1 MKESS
6 TLLGYV
12 LNTYVDSLCLLARV
26 LALQSRE
33 KEAVNLIVS
42 SYVSTSKHPDLYL
55 NLVLISLYLRLAR
68 ADPASSYASLAS
80 QLLSKA
86 IQRNPSN
93 VYLASAAGALLQQA
107 GKPQAAL
114 HVFKKVRESAL
125 SLQRTCLNIAALF
138 LRESRFSDAASLYE
152 SVLSQPCDCEL
163 DVRLC
168 LALARMRSGNFPG
181 AFDQLARAVQ
191 RDPSVPRLV
200 LRFTDRTSACGSI
213 WRCATWRA
221 RAA

>member
-1 MKESS
+1 M
-6 TLLGYV
+6 
-12 LNTYVDSLCLLARV
+12 
-26 LALQSRE
+26 
-33 KEAVNLIVS
+33 S
-42 SYVSTSKHPDLYL
+42 SYVSTSRHPDLYL

-80 QLLSKA
+80 KMLSKA

-107 GKPQAAL
+107 AKPQAAL

-152 SVLSQPCDCEL
+152 SVLAQPCDREL

-168 LALARMRSGNFPG
+168 LALARMRSGHFPD
-181 AFDQLARAVQ
+181 AFDELARAAQ
-191 RDPSVPRLV
+191 LDPSVPRLV
-200 LRFTDRTSACGSI
+200 PRFTGRTCACGSI